1 MKQRKQFCAILL
13 VLICTI
19 NIFSPTEEIN
29 AASVPSV
36 NCHAYVIMDANTGKV
51 LLSKNASNKIYPAST
66 VKLMTAL
73 VALDKCKTTKKVT
86 ITSSMLKQ
94 IPSGVAKIGLKAG
107 DAYTVSDLLHM
118 LLLPSAADA
127 AIALACTS
135 CGSTKKFVTA
145 MNQKAKKLNLAYT
158 SFDNPIGLDI
168 GNNYNKTYTT
178 ANSFATLTRY
188 AMSNK
193 TIRTIVAKKS
203 YKVPKAKHTKAFTI
217 KNTNLFLSTETYNTS
232 LYEIIGSK
240 TGTTR
245 AAGSVLTTTAIDN
258 SGHEVICAF
267 FGNSTHDQ
275 MYKDIKMLLNYTFKQ
290 AKNGKLTLKK
300 GFWDTRFRD
309 TNTLIRS
316 YYNKDKISVAK
327 RFYPAKKDTQ
337 KKTLALVNAVADT
350 NYKPINTTAK
360 LTIKDLT
367 TVYAQKYAEVLSS
380 PYLDTVITE
389 KQILSAI
396 SSYENVDNCTTEEK
410 TALALL
416 IQAKVFPS
424 SLAKNVTAQIT
435 REQAVQIG
443 DALKGMTAP
452 QIKIETEIEKDTE
465 KEEEPDYSV
474 GSSSFRLSFALM
486 SKYIQ

>member
-73 VALDKCKTTKKVT
+73 VALDKCKITKKVT
-86 ITSSMLKQ
+86 ITSSMLNQ

-107 DAYTVSDLLHM
+107 NTYTVSDLLHM

-145 MNQKAKKLNLAYT
+145 MNKKAKKLNLSDT

-168 GNNYNKTYTT
+168 GNNFYKTYTT
-178 ANSFATLTRY
+178 AQSFAVLTRY
-188 AMSNK
+188 AMTNE
-193 TIRTIVAKKS
+193 TIRNIVAKKS
-203 YKVPKAKHTKAFTI
+203 YTVPKAKNSKAFTI
-217 KNTNLFLSTETYNTS
+217 KNTNLFLSSKTYNTS
-232 LYEIIGSK
+232 LYEVIGSK

-245 AAGSVLTTTAIDN
+245 AAGSVLTTTAIDDN
-258 SGHEVICAF
+258 GHEVICAF
-267 FGNSTHDQ
+267 FGNSTHEQ
-275 MYKDIKMLLNYTFKQ
+275 MYKDIKKLLNYTFKQ
-290 AKNGKLTLKK
+290 VKAGKITLKK

-309 TNTLIRS
+309 TDTLIRS
-316 YYNKDKISVAK
+316 YYNKDKIAVAK
-327 RFYPAKKDTQ
+327 RFYPTKKDTQ
-337 KKTLALVNAVADT
+337 KKTLSL
-350 NYKPINTTAK
+350 INSIVGTDYIPLDKTAK
-360 LTIKDLT
+360 LKVKDLAT
-367 TVYAQKYAEVLSS
+367 LYAKKYAQVLSS
-380 PYLDTVITE
+380 DYLDSVITE
-389 KQILSAI
+389 KQIKNAI
-396 SSYENVDNCTTEEK
+396 ADYENIDSCTEDEK

-416 IQAKVFPS
+416 VRGKVLPS
-424 SLAKNVTAQIT
+424 SLSKDVTTQIT

-443 DALKGMTAP
+443 DALKDMTEP
-452 QIKIETEIEKDTE
+452 QIEYQ

-474 GSSSFRLSFALM
+474 GSSLYL
-486 SKYIQ
+486 YC